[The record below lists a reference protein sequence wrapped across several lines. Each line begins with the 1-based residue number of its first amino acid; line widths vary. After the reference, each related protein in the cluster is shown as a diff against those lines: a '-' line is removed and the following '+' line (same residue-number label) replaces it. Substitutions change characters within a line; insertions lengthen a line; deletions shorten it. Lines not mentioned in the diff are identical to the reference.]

1 MGFARTPGFHPVN
14 HGILADALAML
25 AIGRRVC
32 RKHAKDEG
40 DEQAA
45 RFHKVKV
52 PADGKKQ

>member
-1 MGFARTPGFHPVN
+1 MGLARTPGFHSVN

-25 AIGRRVC
+25 AIGRCVC
-32 RKHAKDEG
+32 RKHAKDKG